1 MRSAP
6 YLRPLLDRK
15 RPIWAMGA
23 HDVISAKIVERA
35 GFDAVGVQSLQLAM
49 VNGVPDIGIIGPD
62 ELVRVC
68 RKIRRAVSL
77 PIIVDFEQGFG
88 EPYASVY
95 WMKELEAAGVAAV
108 HIDDYGLPYK
118 CPFIP
123 PHVLGLE
130 DVDETA
136 DKIRAMVGEK
146 TSPDFMVIGRPGTYV
161 AKLHETEEELR
172 ADWLERARAYA
183 DAGAD
188 ALFAICWTVDHARWF
203 RSQVSGP
210 LMTIRTIGTE
220 IAADRVQYS
229 ADIMGLS
236 IDELYELGY
245 QMYIEPTTLLGV
257 AANAMMEAAERVRA
271 SGRSN
276 TVAEEHGNLYEHL
289 ERWMDVA
296 EVRRIRATYV
306 ERPAARAGAGARG
319 SSPGPERAIRVES
332 SAEPE
337 KE

>member
-1 MRSAP
+1 
-6 YLRPLLDRK
+6 
-15 RPIWAMGA
+15 MGA
-23 HDVISAKIVERA
+23 HDVLSAKIVEQA
-35 GFDAVGVQSLQLAM
+35 GFDAVGIQSLQIAM

-68 RKIRRAVSL
+68 RKIRQAVSL
-77 PIIVDFEQGFG
+77 PIVVDFEQGFG
-88 EPYASVY
+88 EPYAAVY

-146 TSPDFMVIGRPGTYV
+146 SNPEFMVIGRPGTYV
-161 AKLHETEEELR
+161 ANVHETEELR
-172 ADWLERARAYA
+172 QADWLMRARAYA

-188 ALFAICWTVDHARWF
+188 ALFTICWTVEHARWF
-203 RSQVSGP
+203 RSQVDGP

-220 IAADRVQYS
+220 TDAQRVQYS
-229 ADIMGLS
+229 SDIMDLS
-236 IDELYELGY
+236 IDELYDLGY

-257 AANAMMEAAERVRA
+257 AANAMVAAAAKVRET
-271 SGRSN
+271 GRSN
-276 TVAEEHGNLYEHL
+276 AVATEHGNLYEHL
-289 ERWMDVA
+289 ERWMDVS
-296 EVRRIRATYV
+296 EVRRIRTTYV
-306 ERPAARAGAGARG
+306 DGIP
-319 SSPGPERAIRVES
+319 STES
-332 SAEPE
+332 SNNAGQDGRVRISHQ
-337 KE
+337 

>member
-1 MRSAP
+1 MSTVP
-6 YLRPLLDRK
+6 YLRSLLEKSRPL
-15 RPIWAMGA
+15 WVMGA
-23 HDVISAKIVERA
+23 HDVLSAKIVEQA
-35 GFDAVGVQSLQLAM
+35 GFDAVGIQSLQIAM

-68 RKIRRAVSL
+68 RKIRQAVSL
-77 PIIVDFEQGFG
+77 PIVVDFEQGFG
-88 EPYASVY
+88 EPYAAVY

-146 TSPDFMVIGRPGTYV
+146 SNPEFMVIGRPGTYV
-161 AKLHETEEELR
+161 ANVHETEELR
-172 ADWLERARAYA
+172 QADWLMRARAYA

-188 ALFAICWTVDHARWF
+188 ALFTICWTVEHARWF
-203 RSQVSGP
+203 RSQVDGP

-220 IAADRVQYS
+220 TDAQRVQYS
-229 ADIMGLS
+229 SDIMDLS
-236 IDELYELGY
+236 IDELYDLGY

-257 AANAMMEAAERVRA
+257 AANAMVAAAAKVRET
-271 SGRSN
+271 GRSN
-276 TVAEEHGNLYEHL
+276 AVATEHGNLYEHL
-289 ERWMDVA
+289 ERWMDVS
-296 EVRRIRATYV
+296 EVRRIRTTYV
-306 ERPAARAGAGARG
+306 DGIP
-319 SSPGPERAIRVES
+319 STES
-332 SAEPE
+332 SNNAGQDGRVRISHQ
-337 KE
+337 